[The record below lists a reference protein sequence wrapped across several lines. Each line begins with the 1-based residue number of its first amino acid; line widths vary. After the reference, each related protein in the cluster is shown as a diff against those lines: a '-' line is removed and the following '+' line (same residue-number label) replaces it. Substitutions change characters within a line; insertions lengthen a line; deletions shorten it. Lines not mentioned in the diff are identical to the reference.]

1 MLDSKK
7 DDFQTIIFF
16 NEDIRLD
23 KAHKKI
29 KEIEYYDLNTTS
41 REVVMKASLVL
52 YVDRDTLQTKILKNR
67 WGNQGGIAK

>member
-52 YVDRDTLQTKILKNR
+52 YIDRDTLQTKILKNR
-67 WGNQGGIAK
+67 WGNDGVVAK

>member
-52 YVDRDTLQTKILKNR
+52 YIDRDTLQTKILKNR
-67 WGNQGGIAK
+67 WGNNGVVAK

>member
-16 NEDIRLD
+16 NEDLREEF
-23 KAHKKI
+23 KYWKI
-29 KEIEYYDLNTTS
+29 NHIEYVHFKTTS